1 MVIANHKVRFT
12 DFTPGNITALSFSH
26 RSSLKNKLTPSDLRL
41 AIGKSNG
48 NIEIWN
54 PRNNW
59 TQEFLIQGGKD
70 RSIEGLCWCNLP
82 NEPMR
87 LFSIGGSTVITEW
100 DLTTGL
106 PLVNY
111 DCNAG
116 VIWSIA
122 INESQDKLA
131 VGCDN
136 GTVVIIDIKGG
147 NGVLEHDTILTRHES
162 RILSLTWNK
171 DNYIIGGC
179 SDARIRVWNVTM
191 NSLERGKL
199 LHTMKVDKSKIESTL
214 VWSVMYLPSKNQIV
228 SGDSTGSLKIWDF
241 QYATLLQSFKP
252 HDADILCLTTN
263 ASNNTI
269 FSGSVDRKIYQF
281 TYNSNSKKWVIN
293 SNRLLHGNDI
303 RSMTSYQSKGADFL
317 ISGGLEKTFVITSL
331 SAFAQGTYR
340 KMPLVTPYNKNI
352 IINQERRLVVMW
364 DNNNLIKIWYIGTE
378 NNNLEGNYKLIC
390 KMVLK
395 DEDNITS
402 CAMSPD
408 GSVLLVGRNYSTKL
422 FYLQP
427 NDDNSK
433 LQVTKLDNELLL
445 KTGTK
450 FAKFINNNKVII
462 CTPEDTIFALDL
474 ESEDDE
480 SMNNIFDSIEIDNSK
495 SITKLPYLKN
505 INHLD
510 ADETNIITSYG
521 CGIVSKINIAE
532 NKCSTL
538 INLMNNITSIKI
550 NTEKQTVI
558 VITSENKI
566 YELNINKPE
575 IDVDM
580 EDAKTDPADT
590 PTLYTTWSK
599 NNIDNLP
606 KAFLQLKD
614 KCNDII
620 IEPSKSNMVWFWGSS
635 WLSRFNLDED
645 LPINHRK
652 KPSKKHTRDGLTI
665 TDASNFMNDEDD
677 DEDDE
682 DEDDKNED
690 DVEDLKLINQRLL
703 TQDKKSKSPIANS
716 SFYLTENS
724 KNAQFYV
731 DFIAPN
737 ELITVE
743 FNSQLQQKQ
752 KKFVQPKLVF

>member
-1 MVIANHKVRFT
+1 MVIANHKVRFI
-12 DFTPGNITALSFSH
+12 DYTPGNITALAFSH

-100 DLTTGL
+100 DLSTGL

-179 SDARIRVWNVTM
+179 SDARIRIWNVTPDSM
-191 NSLERGKL
+191 ERGKL
-199 LHTMKVDKSKIESTL
+199 LNTMKVDKSKVESTL
-214 VWSVMYLPSKNQIV
+214 VWSVMYLPTKNQIV

-263 ASNNTI
+263 ANNTTI

-281 TYNSNSKKWVIN
+281 TYNPNSKKWTIN
-293 SNRLLHGNDI
+293 ANRLLHGNDI

-331 SAFAQGTYR
+331 STFAQGTYR
-340 KMPLVTPYNKNI
+340 KMPLVTPYHKNV
-352 IINQERRLVVMW
+352 IINQEKRLVIVW
-364 DNNNLIKIWYIGTE
+364 DNNSLIKIWQIGTDHNDVE
-378 NNNLEGNYKLIC
+378 NNYKLVC

-395 DEDNITS
+395 DEDNITC

-408 GSVLLVGRNYSTKL
+408 GTVLLVGRNYSTKL
-422 FYLQP
+422 FFLQF

-450 FAKFINNNKVII
+450 FAKFINNNKVVI
-462 CTPEDTIFALDL
+462 CTPDDTLFALDL

-480 SMNNIFDSIEIDNSK
+480 SMNNVFDTIEIDNSK
-495 SITKLPYLKN
+495 SLIKLPYLKN

-510 ADETNIITSYG
+510 ADEKNVIISYG
-521 CGIVSKINIAE
+521 CGIVSKINIIE
-532 NKCSTL
+532 HKCYNL
-538 INLMNNITSIKI
+538 VNLMTNITSIKI
-550 NTEKQTVI
+550 NSTKETVI
-558 VITSENKI
+558 IVTTENKV
-566 YELNINKPE
+566 YELNLNQPE
-575 IDVDM
+575 VG
-580 EDAKTDPADT
+580 EDSENGTVG
-590 PTLYTTWSK
+590 LYTTWCKS
-599 NNIDNLP
+599 NIENLP

-614 KCNDII
+614 KCNSII
-620 IEPSKSNMVWFWGSS
+620 IEPSVNDMVWFWGST
-635 WLSRFNLDED
+635 WLSRFNLNEN

-665 TDASNFMNDEDD
+665 TDSSNFMNDDDDDEVDEED
-677 DEDDE
+677 DEDDK
-682 DEDDKNED
+682 DE
-690 DVEDLKLINQRLL
+690 VEDLQLINERIL
-703 TQDKKSKSPIANS
+703 TQDKKAKNTISNS
-716 SFYLTENS
+716 SFYLTENKKS
-724 KNAQFYV
+724 VQIYV
-731 DFIAPN
+731 DFIAPQ

-743 FNSQLQQKQ
+743 FNAQLQQKQ
-752 KKFVQPKLVF
+752 KKFVQSKLVF